1 MRQRLLPKAVT
12 AVING
17 HSGIAGEDMWASEQE
32 FETRQYMVSSDFEFF
47 HNKNETLLE
56 VPYHNHDFYEIYLFL
71 SGEVTYIIEGKSY
84 QLRPGDIILINN
96 KELHRPS
103 IKLGVPYERIVI
115 WVSPNFIKS
124 LSILGENLSMCFES
138 TSKNRYNLLR
148 PNPQILAYINEIV
161 SRIEYVCSQLSYGST
176 ILKNIYMTEL
186 IVYLNRAYLNTN
198 IEDIKVDISYNNKI
212 NSIVRYI
219 NENLG
224 GDLSLDKLSTKFFM
238 SKYHLLRE
246 FTKFT
251 GYTIHRFIQKK
262 RLILAKSLLNE
273 SAQITEVC
281 MQCGFSDYSNFL
293 RSFKKEYGISPK
305 KYAQGPLATHL

>member
-1 MRQRLLPKAVT
+1 
-12 AVING
+12 
-17 HSGIAGEDMWASEQE
+17 
-32 FETRQYMVSSDFEFF
+32 MVSSDFEFF
-47 HNKNETLLE
+47 HYKNEALLD

-84 QLRPGDIILINN
+84 QLRAGDIILINN
-96 KELHRPS
+96 KELHKPS
-103 IKLGVPYERIVI
+103 IKPGIPYERIVI
-115 WVSPNFIKS
+115 WVNPAFVKN
-124 LSILGENLSMCFES
+124 LSGLGENLSMCFES

-148 PNPQILAYINEIV
+148 PNPQILSYIKEII
-161 SRIEYVCSQLSYGST
+161 SRIEAVCSQLSYGST
-176 ILKNIYMTEL
+176 ILKNVYLTEL

-198 IEDIKVDISYNNKI
+198 IEDIKVDITYNQKI
-212 NSIVRYI
+212 NNVVRYI

-224 GDLSLDKLSTKFFM
+224 SDLSLDKLSAKFYM

-246 FTKFT
+246 FTKHT
-251 GYTIHRFIQKK
+251 GYTIHGFIRTK

-293 RSFKKEYGISPK
+293 RSFKKEFGISPK
-305 KYAQGPLATHL
+305 KYSRSSSASR